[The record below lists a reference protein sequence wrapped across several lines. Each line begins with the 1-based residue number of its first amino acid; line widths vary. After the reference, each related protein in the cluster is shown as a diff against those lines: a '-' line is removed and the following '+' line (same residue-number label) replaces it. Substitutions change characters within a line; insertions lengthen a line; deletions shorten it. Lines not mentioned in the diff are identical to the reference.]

1 MAKPAKRIKSA
12 AAAYVPQN
20 RDAVITDIKRIGDL
34 QREASRL
41 ETEMNDAI
49 AEITEKF
56 AARIAPIKTDIET
69 LSKGVQGWCEANRDE
84 LTNGGKVKTANLV
97 TGDVSWRVRP
107 PSVSIRGMDA
117 VMETRSALACNAL
130 FARSRKSTRR
140 RFYWNQKPSQVLPE
154 LRLNRELKIFPLF
167 HLNRKPVFNTTIN
180 I

>member
-97 TGDVSWRVRP
+97 TGDVSWRQRP
-107 PSVSIRGMDA
+107 PSVSIRGVDA
-117 VMETRSALACNAL
+117 VMETLERLSLQRFIRTKQEINKEAILLEPKAVAGV
-130 FARSRKSTRR
+130 AGITVKSGIED
-140 RFYWNQKPSQVLPE
+140 FSIIPFEQE
-154 LRLNRELKIFPLF
+154 AGI
-167 HLNRKPVFNTTIN
+167 
-180 I
+180 

>member
-1 MAKPAKRIKSA
+1 
-12 AAAYVPQN
+12 PQN

-56 AARIAPIKTDIET
+56 AARITPIKTDIET

-117 VMETRSALACNAL
+117 VMETLERLGLQRFIRTKQEINKEAILLEPKAVAGV
-130 FARSRKSTRR
+130 AGITVKSGIED
-140 RFYWNQKPSQVLPE
+140 FSIIPFEQE
-154 LRLNRELKIFPLF
+154 AGI
-167 HLNRKPVFNTTIN
+167 
-180 I
+180 

>member
-12 AAAYVPQN
+12 AAAYMPQN

-97 TGDVSWRVRP
+97 TGDVSWRQRP
-107 PSVSIRGMDA
+107 PSVSIRGVDA
-117 VMETRSALACNAL
+117 VMETLERLGLQRFIRTKQEINKEAILLEPKAVAGV
-130 FARSRKSTRR
+130 AGITVKSGIED
-140 RFYWNQKPSQVLPE
+140 FSIIPFEQE
-154 LRLNRELKIFPLF
+154 AGI
-167 HLNRKPVFNTTIN
+167 
-180 I
+180 

>member
-1 MAKPAKRIKSA
+1 
-12 AAAYVPQN
+12 
-20 RDAVITDIKRIGDL
+20 DL

-117 VMETRSALACNAL
+117 VMETLERLGLQRFIRTKQEINKEAILLEPKAVAGV
-130 FARSRKSTRR
+130 AGITVKSGIED
-140 RFYWNQKPSQVLPE
+140 FSIIPFEQE
-154 LRLNRELKIFPLF
+154 AGI
-167 HLNRKPVFNTTIN
+167 
-180 I
+180 

>member
-84 LTNGGKVKTANLV
+84 LTNGGKEKTANLV
-97 TGDVSWRVRP
+97 TGDVSWRQRP
-107 PSVSIRGMDA
+107 PSVSIRGVDA
-117 VMETRSALACNAL
+117 VMETLERLGLQRFIRTKQEINKEAILLEPKAVAGV
-130 FARSRKSTRR
+130 AGITVKSGIED
-140 RFYWNQKPSQVLPE
+140 FSIIPFEQE
-154 LRLNRELKIFPLF
+154 AGI
-167 HLNRKPVFNTTIN
+167 
-180 I
+180 

>member
-49 AEITEKF
+49 AEITEKY
-56 AARIAPIKTDIET
+56 ASQIAPIKTDIET

-97 TGDVSWRVRP
+97 TGDVSWRQRP

-117 VMETRSALACNAL
+117 VMETLERLGLQRFIRTKQEINKEAILLEPKAVAGV
-130 FARSRKSTRR
+130 AGITVKSGIED
-140 RFYWNQKPSQVLPE
+140 FSIIPFEQE
-154 LRLNRELKIFPLF
+154 AGI
-167 HLNRKPVFNTTIN
+167 
-180 I
+180 

>member
-1 MAKPAKRIKSA
+1 MAKPEKRIKSA

-56 AARIAPIKTDIET
+56 AARIAPLKTDIET

-117 VMETRSALACNAL
+117 VMETLERLGLQRFIRTKQEINKEAILNEPGAVAGV
-130 FARSRKSTRR
+130 AGITVKSGIED
-140 RFYWNQKPSQVLPE
+140 FSIIPFEQE
-154 LRLNRELKIFPLF
+154 AGI
-167 HLNRKPVFNTTIN
+167 
-180 I
+180 

>member
-56 AARIAPIKTDIET
+56 AARIAPLKTSIET

-97 TGDVSWRVRP
+97 TGDVSWRQRP
-107 PSVSIRGMDA
+107 PSVSIRGVDA
-117 VMETRSALACNAL
+117 VMETLERLGLQRFIRTKQEINKEAILLEPKAVAGV
-130 FARSRKSTRR
+130 AGITVKSGIED
-140 RFYWNQKPSQVLPE
+140 FSIIPFEQDAG
-154 LRLNRELKIFPLF
+154 I
-167 HLNRKPVFNTTIN
+167 
-180 I
+180 

>member
-1 MAKPAKRIKSA
+1 
-12 AAAYVPQN
+12 
-20 RDAVITDIKRIGDL
+20 TDIKRIGDL

-117 VMETRSALACNAL
+117 VMETLERLGLQRFIRTKQEINKEAILLEPKAVAGV
-130 FARSRKSTRR
+130 AGITVKSGIED
-140 RFYWNQKPSQVLPE
+140 FSIIPFEQE
-154 LRLNRELKIFPLF
+154 AGI
-167 HLNRKPVFNTTIN
+167 
-180 I
+180 

>member
-56 AARIAPIKTDIET
+56 AARIAPLKTDIET

-117 VMETRSALACNAL
+117 VMETLERLGLQRFIRTKQEINKEAILNEPGAVAGV
-130 FARSRKSTRR
+130 AGITVKSGIED
-140 RFYWNQKPSQVLPE
+140 FSIIPFEQE
-154 LRLNRELKIFPLF
+154 AGI
-167 HLNRKPVFNTTIN
+167 
-180 I
+180 

>member
-84 LTNGGKVKTANLV
+84 LTNCGKVKTANLV
-97 TGDVSWRVRP
+97 TGDVSWRQRP
-107 PSVSIRGMDA
+107 PSVSIRGVDA
-117 VMETRSALACNAL
+117 VMETLERLGLQRFIRTKQEINKEAILLEPKAVAGV
-130 FARSRKSTRR
+130 AGITVKSGIED
-140 RFYWNQKPSQVLPE
+140 FSIIPFEQE
-154 LRLNRELKIFPLF
+154 AGI
-167 HLNRKPVFNTTIN
+167 
-180 I
+180 

>member
-117 VMETRSALACNAL
+117 VMETLERLGLQRFIRTKQEINKEAILLEPKAVAGV
-130 FARSRKSTRR
+130 AGITVKSGIED
-140 RFYWNQKPSQVLPE
+140 FSIIPFEQKAG
-154 LRLNRELKIFPLF
+154 I
-167 HLNRKPVFNTTIN
+167 
-180 I
+180 

>member
-49 AEITEKF
+49 AEITEKY
-56 AARIAPIKTDIET
+56 ASQIAPLKTSIET

-117 VMETRSALACNAL
+117 VMETLERLGLQRFIRTKQEINKEAILLEPKAVAGV
-130 FARSRKSTRR
+130 AGITVKSGIED
-140 RFYWNQKPSQVLPE
+140 FSIIPFEQE
-154 LRLNRELKIFPLF
+154 AGI
-167 HLNRKPVFNTTIN
+167 
-180 I
+180 

>member
-117 VMETRSALACNAL
+117 SDGNAGASWPATL
-130 FARSRKSTRR
+130 YSHEAGNQQGSDFTGTESGRR
-140 RFYWNQKPSQVLPE
+140 RCRNYS
-154 LRLNRELKIFPLF
+154 
-167 HLNRKPVFNTTIN
+167 
-180 I
+180 

>member
-97 TGDVSWRVRP
+97 TGDVLWRQRP
-107 PSVSIRGMDA
+107 PSVSIRGVDA
-117 VMETRSALACNAL
+117 VMETLERLGLQRFIRTKQEINKEAILLEPKAVAGV
-130 FARSRKSTRR
+130 AGITVKSGIED
-140 RFYWNQKPSQVLPE
+140 FSIIPFEQE
-154 LRLNRELKIFPLF
+154 AGI
-167 HLNRKPVFNTTIN
+167 
-180 I
+180 

>member
-12 AAAYVPQN
+12 AVAYVPQN
-20 RDAVITDIKRIGDL
+20 RNAVITDIKRIGDL

-49 AEITEKF
+49 AEIAEKF

-117 VMETRSALACNAL
+117 VMETLERLGLQRFIRTKQEINKEAILLEPKAVAGV
-130 FARSRKSTRR
+130 AGITVKSGIED
-140 RFYWNQKPSQVLPE
+140 FSIIPFEQE
-154 LRLNRELKIFPLF
+154 AGI
-167 HLNRKPVFNTTIN
+167 
-180 I
+180 

>member
-1 MAKPAKRIKSA
+1 M
-12 AAAYVPQN
+12 PQN

-56 AARIAPIKTDIET
+56 AARIAPLKTDIET

-117 VMETRSALACNAL
+117 VMETLERLGLQRFIRTKQEINKEAILNEPGAVAGV
-130 FARSRKSTRR
+130 AGITVKSGIED
-140 RFYWNQKPSQVLPE
+140 FSIIPFEQE
-154 LRLNRELKIFPLF
+154 AGI
-167 HLNRKPVFNTTIN
+167 
-180 I
+180 

>member
-117 VMETRSALACNAL
+117 VMETLERLGLQRFIRTKQEINKEASLLEPKAVAGVAGITV
-130 FARSRKSTRR
+130 KSGIED
-140 RFYWNQKPSQVLPE
+140 FSIIPFEQE
-154 LRLNRELKIFPLF
+154 AGI
-167 HLNRKPVFNTTIN
+167 
-180 I
+180 